1 MDKKRVTFL
10 SIFLFLAVNVISLS
24 KVIEG
29 YYGKEYDHVYTF
41 MIVALIS
48 TGLATI
54 AFFLWRKEEYKNEQN
69 S

>member
-1 MDKKRVTFL
+1 MDKKRVSFL
-10 SIFLFLAVNVISLS
+10 SIFVFLAINVISLS

-29 YYGKEYDHVYTF
+29 FYGKEYGHVYSF

-54 AFFLWRKEEYKNEQN
+54 AFFTWRKQEYK